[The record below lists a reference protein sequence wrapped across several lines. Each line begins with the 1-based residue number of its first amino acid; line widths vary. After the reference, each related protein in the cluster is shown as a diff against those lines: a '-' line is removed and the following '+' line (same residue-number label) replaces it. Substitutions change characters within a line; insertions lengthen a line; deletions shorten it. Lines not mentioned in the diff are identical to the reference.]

1 MKGNNYL
8 FTIDIMLS
16 LKDALAIYINVDN
29 RYQIDKDTIIQDV
42 GINKNFLS

>member
-16 LKDALAIYINVDN
+16 LKDALAIYINIDI
-29 RYQIDKDTIIQDV
+29 RYQIDKDTIIQDI
-42 GINKNFLS
+42 GINKNILS